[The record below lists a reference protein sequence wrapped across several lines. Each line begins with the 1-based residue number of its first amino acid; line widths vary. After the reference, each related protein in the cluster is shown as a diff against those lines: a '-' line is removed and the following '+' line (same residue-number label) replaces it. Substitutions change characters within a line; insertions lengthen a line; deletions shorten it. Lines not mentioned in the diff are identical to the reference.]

1 MWIPKLLAVVQLL
14 VAVMAE
20 FASIVDIGPYRHTL
34 ITQHNHYRKK
44 IEATKMKE
52 MVSKEK
58 KKKIRKITL
67 QLSNSH
73 FCYCTEQFN
82 LWFVC

>member
-58 KKKIRKITL
+58 KKNKKNYL
-67 QLSNSH
+67 AAFEFSLLLL
-73 FCYCTEQFN
+73 Y
-82 LWFVC
+82 